1 MEKNFVKDNLTII
14 FCIIFKSAICDSFG
28 TDLKIFFN
36 WRHINPDNI
45 LGNVINSASIQPCT
59 QDELLTQSSMEFLK
73 QLPSKDYLNLWSHQ
87 ARYSMIAPL
96 GNNEGDIFPNNI
108 NDNVKGKELDIIM
121 TAYFLKYREISEDDF
136 NFKFDRF

>member
-1 MEKNFVKDNLTII
+1 M
-14 FCIIFKSAICDSFG
+14 
-28 TDLKIFFN
+28 
-36 WRHINPDNI
+36 
-45 LGNVINSASIQPCT
+45 INSASIQPCT

-108 NDNVKGKELDIIM
+108 NDNVKGKELDVIL

>member
-1 MEKNFVKDNLTII
+1 MATLLVN
-14 FCIIFKSAICDSFG
+14 

-36 WRHINPDNI
+36 CRHINPDNI

-87 ARYSMIAPL
+87 ARYSMIVPL

-108 NDNVKGKELDIIM
+108 NDNVKGKELVIIL
-121 TAYFLKYREISEDDF
+121 TAYFLKHYETV
-136 NFKFDRF
+136 